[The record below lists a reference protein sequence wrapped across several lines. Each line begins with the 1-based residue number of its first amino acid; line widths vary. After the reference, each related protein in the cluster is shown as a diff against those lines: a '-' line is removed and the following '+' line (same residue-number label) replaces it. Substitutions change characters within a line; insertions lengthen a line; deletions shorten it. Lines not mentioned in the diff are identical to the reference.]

1 MKTLD
6 KLPVA
11 TASLADRDFFAQR
24 ILGLGMLA
32 LSILSVADPALS
44 ATSASEDSVI
54 SITVED
60 ATQISKLDDNFV
72 GIFTATDTLVGISY
86 SWEWLCVYSSTGS
99 YDLQIISQ
107 NGGGSLNLRS
117 SSGDT
122 MDYTMYTYLA
132 QGGTS
137 GFDYIGTETTI
148 TRTALPASLDINC
161 DDGQN
166 LSGHNLFF
174 APVVG
179 SASFNAAPAGIYTD
193 LLTLIVSPQ

>member
-1 MKTLD
+1 MKSLTNLCVTAC
-6 KLPVA
+6 LVLS
-11 TASLADRDFFAQR
+11 TASVFAS
-24 ILGLGMLA
+24 G
-32 LSILSVADPALS
+32 S
-44 ATSASEDSVI
+44 ATEDAVI

-60 ATQISKLDDNFV
+60 SAQISKLDDNFV
-72 GIFTATDTLVGISY
+72 GIFTASDTLVGISY
-86 SWEWLCVYSSTGS
+86 SWEWICVYSSTGS

-107 NGGGSLNLRS
+107 NGGSSLNLQS
-117 SSGDT
+117 SAGDS
-122 MDYTMYTYLA
+122 MAYTMYTYLA

-148 TRTALPASLDINC
+148 NRTGLPASLDLNC

-179 SASFNAAPAGIYTD
+179 GAAFNAAPAGIYTD